1 MSFFRD
7 LAEFLLITGSEELKD
22 GASLLGKVAVDTA
35 AVASEDLIDKLDE
48 KIEEHNKKVYEK
60 NKDKQVGRLK
70 ASIWLGSNTNLFHK
84 KDEKQ
89 LSEMVVKLT
98 NEQFLNVTKHLKKP
112 QTMIL
117 VSILLGVFGVDRF
130 LLGDIK
136 MGIIKL
142 MTFGGLF
149 VLWVIDIFTTY
160 GRTKTYNFNKIN
172 DMLEQE

>member
-1 MSFFRD
+1 M
-7 LAEFLLITGSEELKD
+7 
-22 GASLLGKVAVDTA
+22 
-35 AVASEDLIDKLDE
+35 E
-48 KIEEHNKKVYEK
+48 KINVHTLYSGFKKNIHKKPYQIIGTMK
-60 NKDKQVGRLK
+60 SLALSTDDY
-70 ASIWLGSNTNLFHK
+70 SNFYSSATNLFHK